1 LKIETQPLEEHQVK
15 IIAEFEPEVL
25 EKYKQRAARKISE
38 SARIPGFRPGK
49 APYAVIRRMYGE
61 DAIQHEAIDLLLDN
75 EYQEVIK
82 EAGIHPAAPGT
93 LEEIIST
100 NPPRLAFSVPLAPE
114 VKLGDYHSIRKP
126 YEIAVIAEDRVD
138 QVVKN
143 MRASYSTAESV
154 NHPAQEG
161 DLVSVKISGVF
172 ANPAEG
178 VDVIAIA
185 ESSPQMIVGEN
196 EFEVDDW
203 PYEGFTRELV
213 GMAVDEE
220 KELTHTFSLEDPDE
234 KLRGKEVKISIK
246 VLGVKLLTLPD
257 VTDEFA
263 QSLGDYLTVEA
274 LRKSIRQTL
283 EDNEKR
289 EYDNKYLT
297 SIVDEIR
304 GMSTI
309 LYPPPVLQE
318 EVERVIKSLE
328 DDLAQ
333 QKMDLST
340 YLKTI
345 NKEKEAFVESEAK
358 PVARQRL
365 ERSLILD
372 EMAHAEN
379 IQIDMEELQKETTS
393 TMTALQND
401 PEFRKMS
408 KGRQAEDLA
417 RGVTMESA
425 NRVLNRQVLERLKSI
440 ARGEFEP
447 KAETVPAELTSE
459 PVSTESPSA
468 ALSAELTNQP
478 VIAEPEPLA
487 KESSEVITEPKVKK
501 ARKKKVETNAE

>member
-15 IIAEFEPEVL
+15 IIAEFDPEVL

-49 APYAVIRRMYGE
+49 APYAVIRRMYGD

-100 NPPRLAFSVPLAPE
+100 NPPKLAFSVPLAPE

-126 YEIAVIAEDRVD
+126 YEIAVITEDRVD

-143 MRASYSTAESV
+143 MRANYSTAESV
-154 NHPAQEG
+154 NRPAQEG

-172 ANPAEG
+172 TNPSEG
-178 VDVIAIA
+178 EDVIAIA
-185 ESSPQMIVGEN
+185 ESTPQMIVGEN

-203 PYEGFTRELV
+203 PYESFTRELV
-213 GMAVDEE
+213 GMSVDEE
-220 KELTHTFSLEDPDE
+220 KEISHTFSLEDPDE
-234 KLRGKEVKISIK
+234 KLRGKEVKIRLK
-246 VLGVKLLTLPD
+246 VLGIKLLTLPA

-263 QSLGDYLTVEA
+263 QSLGEFQTVEA

-283 EDNEKR
+283 EENEKR

-297 SIVDEIR
+297 SLVDEIR

-309 LYPPPVLQE
+309 LYPPQILQE

-328 DDLAQ
+328 EDLAQ

-345 NKEKEAFVESEAK
+345 NKDKEAFVESEAK

-365 ERSLILD
+365 ERSLVLD

-379 IQIDMEELQKETTS
+379 IQLDMEELQKES
-393 TMTALQND
+393 TKTIASLQKD
-401 PEFRKMS
+401 PEFRKMA
-408 KGRQAEDLA
+408 KGRQAEDLV

-425 NRVLNRQVLERLKSI
+425 NRVLNRQVLERLKTI
-440 ARGEFEP
+440 AKGEFES
-447 KAETVPAELTSE
+447 KAETVPAELTSDPE
-459 PVSTESPSA
+459 
-468 ALSAELTNQP
+468 SAESLSIAASAEITNQP
-478 VIAEPEPLA
+478 VVAETPSAE
-487 KESSEVITEPKVKK
+487 ESSEVITEPKVKK